1 MENKRTFEEKV
12 ILVLF
17 ISLTV
22 LSIVQVIMRYIIGQ
36 SLGWSEEA
44 MRYIYVW
51 MCLLGISAAV
61 KNNNHIKIVMLVNL
75 LPEKVRKWIDLA
87 GDLLFTLVSLIFIL
101 YGVRM
106 VLGFWE
112 FPQKSPAMEIPL
124 AYIYAALPL
133 GFFLTCLRMLQKYIN
148 RFKANKGVQ
157 Q

>member
-1 MENKRTFEEKV
+1 MEKKRTFEEKV

-17 ISLTV
+17 ISLTA
-22 LSIVQVIMRYIIGQ
+22 LSILQVIMRYIVGR

-75 LPEKVRKWIDLA
+75 LPEKFRKWIDFA
-87 GDLLFTLVSLIFIL
+87 GDFLFAGVSIVFII

-124 AYIYAALPL
+124 AVIYAALPL
-133 GFFLTCLRMLQKYIN
+133 GFFLASLRIVQKYIN
-148 RFKANKGVQ
+148 KYKAYKGAIE
-157 Q
+157 